1 MDERNSSTS
10 GSRSEPGGT
19 AQDSGMADKVRA
31 RAAAQLNTQKDRATD
46 GIGSVAQAVRDT
58 TQHLRERQHDTVAQY
73 VEQAADRLERFST
86 SLKNKDVGELV
97 EDAQRLARRQ
107 PALFVGG
114 AFALGLVGARFF
126 KSSPSNERD
135 DYHRG
140 YRSGYGATYG
150 TETYRGAAG
159 SGEYGRSD
167 WRSPGSSAG
176 AAATGTMTGAAG
188 AGYTGAGASVSGTS
202 GSTTNRSTSS
212 TSGAAGGPEPSTR
225 RATGEGSSRS
235 RTKTDSER
243 S

>member
-1 MDERNSSTS
+1 
-10 GSRSEPGGT
+10 
-19 AQDSGMADKVRA
+19 MADKVRA
-31 RAAAQLNTQKDRATD
+31 RAAAQLNTQKNRATD

-58 TQHLRERQHDTVAQY
+58 TQHLRESQHETVAQY

-126 KSSPSNERD
+126 KSSPNNERD
-135 DYHRG
+135 DYRG

-176 AAATGTMTGAAG
+176 AGATGTMTGAAG
-188 AGYTGAGASVSGTS
+188 AGYTGAGASVA
-202 GSTTNRSTSS
+202 GSADATTNISTGS
-212 TSGAAGGPEPSTR
+212 TSGGVGGSEPSTR
-225 RATGEGSSRS
+225 RTTGEGSSRS
-235 RTKTDSER
+235 RTKSDSER

>member
-1 MDERNSSTS
+1 MDERNSSMS
-10 GSRSEPGGT
+10 GSRGEPGGT
-19 AQDSGMADKVRA
+19 ASESGMADKVRA

-58 TQHLRERQHDTVAQY
+58 TQHLRERQHETVAQY
-73 VEQAADRLERFST
+73 VEQAANQLERFST

-107 PALFVGG
+107 PALFVGS

-126 KSSPSNERD
+126 KSSRSNDLD
-135 DYHRG
+135 DYDRG

-167 WRSPGSSAG
+167 WRSPGSTAG
-176 AAATGTMTGAAG
+176 PGTTGTMTGAAG
-188 AGYTGAGASVSGTS
+188 AGYTGAGASASGSS
-202 GSTTNRSTSS
+202 GSTTGSSTSS
-212 TSGAAGGPEPSTR
+212 TPGPVSGSEPSTR
-225 RATGEGSSRS
+225 RATSEGSSRS
-235 RTKTDSER
+235 RTKPDTER